1 MLEACFNYLDLTPQE
16 KICNLSMRMYYYKEK
31 KPRPF
36 QKARTRPTILTAMN
50 VVQSIEKIN
59 KDLLHI

>member
-1 MLEACFNYLDLTPQE
+1 
-16 KICNLSMRMYYYKEK
+16 MYYYKEK

-50 VVQSIEKIN
+50 VVRRRKNKQGFVTYIVKSIS
-59 KDLLHI
+59 